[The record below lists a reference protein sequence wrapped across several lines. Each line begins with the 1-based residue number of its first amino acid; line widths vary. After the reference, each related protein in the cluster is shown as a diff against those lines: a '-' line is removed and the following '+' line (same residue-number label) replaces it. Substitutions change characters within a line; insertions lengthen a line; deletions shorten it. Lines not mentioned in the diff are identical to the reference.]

1 MIVFG
6 DHIARWVAQRTGG
19 MYFDGS
25 GQGVGWLK
33 NGELVAG
40 VLFDNFTGRSVQM
53 HVAGE
58 GKRWLAREFLKFCF
72 SYPFEQLKVNK
83 VIGLVDSTNAD
94 ALRFDLHLGF
104 QQEAVIKD
112 AGRSGDTIILTMTRE
127 QCRFLGDRNHG

>member
-6 DHIARWVAQRTGG
+6 DHIARWVAERTGG

-25 GQGVGWLK
+25 GHGVGWLK

-40 VLFDNFTGRSVQM
+40 VLFDNFTGKSVQM
-53 HVAGE
+53 HVAAV
-58 GKRWLAREFLKFCF
+58 GKNWLVGEFLRFCF
-72 SYPFEQLKVNK
+72 RYPFDQMKVRK

-104 QQEAVIKD
+104 HQEAVIKD
-112 AGRSGDTIILTMTRE
+112 AGKSGDIIILTMTRD
-127 QCRFLGDRNHG
+127 QCRFLGE